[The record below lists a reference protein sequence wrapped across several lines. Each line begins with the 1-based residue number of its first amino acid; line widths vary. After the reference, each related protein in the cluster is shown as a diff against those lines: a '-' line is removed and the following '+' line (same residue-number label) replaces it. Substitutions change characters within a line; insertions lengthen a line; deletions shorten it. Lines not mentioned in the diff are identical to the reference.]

1 MKKVQFMLMA
11 VASVALASCG
21 DKAAQTMSDDNRVEI
36 VKTQVLQAE
45 EISRTLQVSVV
56 LQGYETQNVAPSL
69 TGHIEKIYTEVG
81 TKVKKGD
88 LLVQMDQTQLR
99 SARLAFTNQQTD
111 LMRMQALHEAGN
123 IAQQAFDQTK
133 LAFDQSK
140 ENLEYLEA
148 NTLVKA
154 PFDGVI
160 SARNYENG
168 ELYSGQPILVLTQ
181 LKLLKALVSVPE
193 KYFPMVKA
201 GMPLTIASDIYPGEQ
216 FPATVEVVYPTIDSN
231 THTFMVK
238 VRIPNADE
246 RLRPGMYAR
255 TTLQLGK
262 QNVITIPYSALLKLT
277 GSNDRYVFLNENGR
291 AKRVSVIMGERFND
305 RIEVEAPE
313 IKEGAELV
321 TLGQSRLID
330 GVSLNVIK

>member
-123 IAQQAFDQTK
+123 IARQAFDQTK

-216 FPATVEVVYPTIDSN
+216 FAATVEVVYPTIDSN